1 ASIVIPASAA
11 IRMHDKDWVF
21 VPLGG
26 KQFRRQEVQLGP
38 VLPDGVQQVIAG
50 LSPQSKVVINALQFS
65 SASESQ

>member
-1 ASIVIPASAA
+1 MVIPVSAT

-21 VPLGG
+21 VPLGQ

-38 VLPDGVQQVIAG
+38 VLSDGVQQVMAG
-50 LSPQSKVVINALQFS
+50 LDLQSKVVINALQFS